1 MGSRLSAVVA
11 ALGAAALVAGCS
23 GPPDPRAYPGSE
35 GGVSWEEASAR
46 FQMTLPS
53 CPVKDF
59 HFDVQPRLTERLAF
73 AFVAPKSCVDDFL
86 KRYGDDPAKPT
97 RTWPV
102 SDPQPPYDEPRPPFD
117 ADEMRQFGWTYDP
130 KAKADLYTHLE
141 TPSHATFLAFVK
153 PGTEETVYVRSRT
166 SGFPEPSK

>member
-1 MGSRLSAVVA
+1 MFAVLA
-11 ALGAAALVAGCS
+11 ALGAAVTVAGCS
-23 GPPDPRAYPGSE
+23 SPPDPRAYPGSE
-35 GGVSWEEASAR
+35 DGVSWEEASAR

-73 AFVAPKSCVDDFL
+73 AFVAPKSCVDDYL
-86 KRYGDDPAKPT
+86 RKYGADPAEPSL
-97 RTWPV
+97 RWPI
-102 SDPQPPYDEPRPPFD
+102 DKFGPPFD

-141 TPSHATFLAFVK
+141 TPYHATFDAFVK
-153 PGTEETVYVRSRT
+153 PGTEETVYVRSVT
-166 SGFPEPSK
+166 PGFPDPSK